1 MRLFKFNKMAIINT
15 LREKMG
21 RLVVVVVGFSIL
33 AFVLTDL
40 LGPQSSIL
48 GTDKR
53 EVGSIDGES
62 ISQEEFATIV
72 ENLKQYYGFTSSD
85 PASNQFIRQ
94 QAWDQLIND
103 IAFTKKLDALGLE
116 IGTEERI
123 DMVQGN
129 NISPSISNF
138 FQQFLGTTEKAQI
151 KEFLSQI
158 TLYGPEAQFYFANAE
173 QQAMVQRRR
182 EKFLNL
188 LSKTSYVTLAEAQK
202 AYTAQL
208 GFVDVDYLYVPF
220 NALTNDEIGEISEAD
235 LRSYYDDHRED
246 YEVEETRSLEYVSF
260 PVIPSA
266 EDSASYR
273 QQMQD
278 IKNTLASGVNDS
290 SYAMSM
296 TEQGLGFTTYD
307 PSALPLALADN
318 LTELKA
324 GDIVGPN
331 LQNGVYSLQKV
342 TDIVDTEDEF
352 ARASQIVFY
361 LQNRSATEKGEI
373 RTTANNVLRRLR
385 KGEKFD
391 DLAREYSDGDF
402 STGGGDLGWIK
413 KGSSQIADIEDVVF
427 GAKRTG
433 LVNRLIEKNDKI
445 YIINVSKTKISKRY
459 KVAQV
464 IIEMVPSYETTNQV
478 YIQAAEFAA
487 SVDDVESFRN
497 QAAEEGYSVFS
508 GTRIDKNE
516 VAVGRLENARSL
528 VTWLY
533 SEAQLEDVKDFDLEN
548 EYAVAVYSDKTEEGV
563 QPFSEVR
570 STIEEIVT
578 EQKKAE
584 YIKNKLSTIS
594 GSLSAKASAYGESVQ
609 VFEDQTLRLED
620 NNLGSLGI
628 APEAIG
634 AAFALQNP
642 GDQTSAYEVDGL
654 GIVMLELKS
663 KSEAAQIGDYTTYE
677 NQLLSN
683 QINQIQ
689 TKLVSALKEKIEVID
704 ERYKYF

>member
-1 MRLFKFNKMAIINT
+1 MAIINT

-21 RLVVVVVGFSIL
+21 RLLVVVVGFSIL

-103 IAFTKKLDALGLE
+103 IAFTKKLDAIGME

-129 NISPSISNF
+129 NISPVISNF
-138 FQQFLGTTEKAQI
+138 FQQFLGTTDRAQI

-182 EKFLNL
+182 EKFINL
-188 LSKTSYVTLAEAQK
+188 LTKTAYVTLAEAQK
-202 AYTAQL
+202 AYQSEL

-220 NALTNDEIGEISEAD
+220 SAVTADQLGELTESELKA
-235 LRSYYDDHRED
+235 YYNEHQED
-246 YEVEETRSLEYVSF
+246 YKVEETRNLEYVSF

-278 IKNTLASGVNDS
+278 IKTTLETGVNDS
-290 SYAMSM
+290 TYAMSM

-307 PSALPLALADN
+307 PSALPEALANN
-318 LTELKA
+318 LSQLKE
-324 GDIVGPN
+324 GDIIGPN
-331 LQNGVYSLQKV
+331 LQNGIYSLQKISEV
-342 TDIVDTEDEF
+342 VPTEDEF

-361 LQNRSATEKGEI
+361 LQNRPSDEKGEI
-373 RTTANNVLRRLR
+373 RTIANNVLRRLR
-385 KGEKFD
+385 NGEKFD
-391 DLAREYSDGDF
+391 DLAREYSDGEF

-413 KGSSQIADIEDVVF
+413 KGSNQNADIEDVVF
-427 GAKRTG
+427 GASRTG

-445 YIINVSKTKISKRY
+445 YIVNVTKTKISKRY
-459 KVAQV
+459 KVAQIV
-464 IIEMVPSYETTNQV
+464 VEMVPSYETTNEM
-478 YIQAAEFAA
+478 YLQAAEFAA
-487 SVDDVESFRN
+487 SVDDLESFRSK
-497 QAAEEGYSVFS
+497 AAEVGYSVFS

-516 VAVGRLENARSL
+516 VAIGRLDNARSL

-533 SEAQLEDVKDFDLEN
+533 GEATLGDVKDFDLEN
-548 EYAVAVYSDKTEEGV
+548 EYVVAVYSDKTEEGV
-563 QPFSEVR
+563 QPFADVR
-570 STIEEIVT
+570 STIEELVT
-578 EQKKAE
+578 QEKKSK
-584 YIKNKLSTIS
+584 YIKDKLSTLN
-594 GSLSAKASAYGESVQ
+594 GSVSAKVSAYGETAQ
-609 VFEDQTLRLED
+609 LYENQTVKLQD
-620 NNLGSLGI
+620 NSLGTLGV
-628 APEAIG
+628 APEAVG

-642 GDQTSAYEVDGL
+642 GDQTNAYEVDGQ
-654 GIVMLELKS
+654 GIVVLELKS
-663 KSEAAQIGDYTTYE
+663 RSDAAQIGDYTAYE
-677 NQLLSN
+677 NQLLGQSVGIVQN
-683 QINQIQ
+683 
-689 TKLVSALKEKIEVID
+689 KLANALKEKIEVVD

>member
-1 MRLFKFNKMAIINT
+1 MRLFKFKKMAIINT

-21 RLVVVVVGFSIL
+21 RLLVVVVGFSIL

-48 GTDKR
+48 GTNKR

-72 ENLKQYYGFTSSD
+72 ENLKQYYGFTGSD
-85 PASNQFIRQ
+85 PASNQFIRE

-103 IAFTKKLDALGLE
+103 IAFTKKLDAIGLE

-129 NISPSISNF
+129 NISPVISNF
-138 FQQFLGTTEKAQI
+138 FQQFLGTTDRAQI

-158 TLYGPEAQFYFANAE
+158 TLYGPEAQFYFSNAE

-182 EKFLNL
+182 EKFISL
-188 LSKTSYVTLAEAQK
+188 LTKTSYVTLAEAQK
-202 AYTAQL
+202 GYQAQL
-208 GFVDVDYLYVPF
+208 GFADVDYLYVPF
-220 NALTNDEIGEISEAD
+220 SAVTSEQIGELSEAE
-235 LRSYYDDHRED
+235 LRSYYDENQED
-246 YEVEETRSLEYVSF
+246 YKVEETRSLEYVSF

-278 IKNTLASGVNDS
+278 IKETLESGVNDS
-290 SYAMSM
+290 TYAMSM

-318 LTELKA
+318 LDQLNV

-331 LQNGVYSLQKV
+331 LQNGIYSVQKV
-342 TDIVDTEDEF
+342 SDIVSTDDEF

-361 LQNRSATEKGEI
+361 LQNRSATDKGEI

-385 KGEKFD
+385 NGEKFD

-402 STGGGDLGWIK
+402 STGGGDLGWFK
-413 KGSSQIADIEDVVF
+413 KGSNQTSDIEDVVF
-427 GAKRTG
+427 GATRTG
-433 LVNRLIEKNDKI
+433 LVNQLIEKNDKI
-445 YIINVSKTKISKRY
+445 YIVNVTKTKVSKRY
-459 KVAQV
+459 KVAQI
-464 IIEMVPSYETTNQV
+464 IIEMVPSYETTNEM
-478 YIQAAEFAA
+478 YLQAAEFAA
-487 SVDDVESFRN
+487 SVNGLENFRS

-516 VAVGRLENARSL
+516 VAVGRLDNARSL

-533 SEAQLEDVKDFDLEN
+533 SEAQMEDVKDFDLEN
-548 EYAVAVYSDKTEEGV
+548 EYVVAVYSDKTEEGV

-570 STIEEIVT
+570 STIEELVIR
-578 EQKKAE
+578 EKKAA
-584 YIKNKLSTIS
+584 YIKNKLGTLS
-594 GSLSAKASAYGESVQ
+594 GNVAAKANAYGASAQ
-609 VFEDQTLRLED
+609 IFENQTIRLED
-620 NNLGSLGI
+620 NSLGTLGD

-634 AAFALQNP
+634 ATFALQNS
-642 GDQTSAYEVDGL
+642 GEQTAAYEVDGL
-654 GIVMLELKS
+654 GIVMVELKS
-663 KSEAAQIGDYTTYE
+663 KSEAAQIGDYTAYE
-677 NQLLSN
+677 NQLLN
-683 QINQIQ
+683 QSAVAVQS
-689 TKLVSALKEKIEVID
+689 KLVNALKEKIEVVD